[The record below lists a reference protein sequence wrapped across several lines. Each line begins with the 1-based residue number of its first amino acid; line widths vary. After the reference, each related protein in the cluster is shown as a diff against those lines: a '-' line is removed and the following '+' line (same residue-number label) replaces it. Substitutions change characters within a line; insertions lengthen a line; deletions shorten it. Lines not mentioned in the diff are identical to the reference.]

1 MTVTDSDLLHA
12 ARALRVDLLNE
23 LGRSNEISELEPV
36 EEIVRAKESASRLR
50 AKERAAAKE
59 SAFDAR
65 PLDSL
70 RKIFGNKKSGDSTIA
85 IPGLS
90 YIKGVSRVGFTRI
103 TGVDLVHPNQEFVVE
118 DKVQPMIRT
127 SDHDRIKGRID
138 KKP

>member
-85 IPGLS
+85 IPGFS
-90 YIKGVSRVGFTRI
+90 YHKSANRVGYRTT
-103 TGVDLVHPNQEFVVE
+103 TGADLVRAKRKFVVVDE
-118 DKVQPMIRT
+118 VQPMSTIN
-127 SDHDRIKGRID
+127 D
-138 KKP
+138 